1 MDRWFGVQV
10 VAMVFWVVATVFLL
24 VDRVFLVVARVFVKV
39 FAIVFGLSCYDIID
53 GGYGLLMWLLV
64 LSSAVFYIEF

>member
-24 VDRVFLVVARVFVKV
+24 VDRVFLVVAWVFVKV
-39 FAIVFGLSCYDIID
+39 FAIVFLGCYAMI
-53 GGYGLLMWLLV
+53 L
-64 LSSAVFYIEF
+64 